1 MFSRLFGSKKEEP
14 VQQQAPKP
22 KQLNEM
28 NKDELKEV
36 QKSFKKELNK
46 GIRELDKLIYK
57 NEDQKKLAE
66 LNLKKEI

>member
-1 MFSRLFGSKKEEP
+1 
-14 VQQQAPKP
+14 
-22 KQLNEM
+22 M

-66 LNLKKEI
+66 MNLKKEI